1 MGRKGPSVGERG
13 RRRVLCRGKGPWV
26 SGRGRKRVLYNRAT
40 GDGHQTRI
48 IQRVRTEADEEQT
61 SSDNF
66 RQMSIFPNQNDMN
79 NFNPPLYDEEFPDLD
94 AYIDTQFRLIK
105 EDFNRP
111 LRDDI
116 REYKAN
122 SRKASK
128 EVYHGVR
135 ILAGDKPFQV

>member
-1 MGRKGPSVGERG
+1 MGRKGPRGGGRG
-13 RRRVLCRGKGPWV
+13 RRRVLW
-26 SGRGRKRVLYNRAT
+26 NRAT
-40 GDGHQTRI
+40 RDGHQTRI
-48 IQRVRTEADEEQT
+48 IQTVRTEADEEQR

-135 ILAGDKPFQV
+135 ILAEDMTFQV

>member
-1 MGRKGPSVGERG
+1 MGRKGPRGGGRG
-13 RRRVLCRGKGPWV
+13 RRRVMW
-26 SGRGRKRVLYNRAT
+26 NRAT
-40 GDGHQTRI
+40 RDGHQTRI
-48 IQRVRTEADEEQT
+48 IQTVRTEADEEER

-79 NFNPPLYDEEFPDLD
+79 MNFNPPLYNEEFPDLD
-94 AYIDTQFRLIK
+94 AYLDTQFRLIK

-135 ILAGDKPFQV
+135 ILAEDKTFQV